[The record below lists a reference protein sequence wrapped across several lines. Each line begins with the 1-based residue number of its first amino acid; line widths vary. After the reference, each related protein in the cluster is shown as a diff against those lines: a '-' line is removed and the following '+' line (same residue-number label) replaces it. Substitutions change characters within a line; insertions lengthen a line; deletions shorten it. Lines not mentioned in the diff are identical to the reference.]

1 MQREVKAVTMT
12 ELRTGLRQREDIQA
26 AVLTTLP
33 VTSQHY
39 QPHKDW
45 LWQVNTA
52 DVITIQ

>member
-1 MQREVKAVTMT
+1 MT

-45 LWQVNTA
+45 LWQVNRA